1 MTKCYLVKLRNIGY
15 VLFISPSDSVRFKK
29 LNILMAR
36 AQQMIFVD
44 FMTTPN
50 SSGLLIVGLLPFS
63 KLKNKNEIKLK
74 ANFQI

>member
-1 MTKCYLVKLRNIGY
+1 
-15 VLFISPSDSVRFKK
+15 
-29 LNILMAR
+29 MAR